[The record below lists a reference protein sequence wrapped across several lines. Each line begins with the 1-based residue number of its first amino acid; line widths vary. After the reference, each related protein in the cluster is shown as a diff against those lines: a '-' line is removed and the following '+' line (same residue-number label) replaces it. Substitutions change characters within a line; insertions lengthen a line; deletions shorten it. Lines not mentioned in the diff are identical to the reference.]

1 MSRRGSNSPVTLD
14 VSGDVGIIAISN
26 PPVNAL
32 AIPGARALLRRRPPF
47 VVTFSRLA
55 DLTLILSVRPAPR
68 PAAS

>member
-32 AIPGARALLRRRPPF
+32 AIPGARASAGALLLLLPFLGPP
-47 VVTFSRLA
+47 
-55 DLTLILSVRPAPR
+55 ILP
-68 PAAS
+68 